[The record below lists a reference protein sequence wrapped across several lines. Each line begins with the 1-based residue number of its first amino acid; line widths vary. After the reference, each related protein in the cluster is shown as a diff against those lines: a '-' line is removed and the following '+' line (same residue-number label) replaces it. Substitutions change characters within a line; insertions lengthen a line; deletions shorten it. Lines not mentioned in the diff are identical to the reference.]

1 MAVLT
6 QDDVRAIADY
16 ATIAL
21 DETELTAMTS
31 YLNDAVAMLKPIL
44 DYAAE
49 DVEPTFHPGG
59 GAKSHLRRDLKKCL
73 DIRLARIA
81 GGQRRAGHLDGADL
95 SSAHTR
101 CDIRGGE
108 GIDESRH

>member
-6 QDDVRAIADY
+6 EDDVRAIADY

-49 DVEPTFHPGG
+49 DVEPTFLPDGG
-59 GAKSHLRRDLKKCL
+59 
-73 DIRLARIA
+73 IA
-81 GGQRRAGHLDGADL
+81 NVMRPDQADEGRAL
-95 SSAHTR
+95 
-101 CDIRGGE
+101 
-108 GIDESRH
+108 GIDEALSNAASARDGQFRVPSIMGDGGER